1 MRHYTQLTR
10 EQRYQISALLDNN
23 LTQTEIAKTLGVHK
37 STISRELKRNTGKRG
52 YRPKQAHEFTEERI
66 KQRSKNR
73 FIEPI
78 WGVVNLFIKID
89 WSPEQ
94 ISKRL
99 AKLGILKVS
108 HERIYQHIFADKLQ
122 GGSLYKHLRCQKKYK
137 RRLGGKDRRG
147 QIVNRVSIDLRPDL
161 VNTKER
167 AGDWELDTIIG
178 KNHKQAAV
186 TIVDR
191 KMKITLAKKVDHK
204 DAESVKN
211 AIIELLT
218 PFASVGLVHT
228 LTADNGKEFAEH
240 QAIAKALNCDF
251 YFADPY
257 ASWQRGLN
265 ENTNGLIRQ
274 YCPKG
279 SCFKHL
285 DDEHFEFIMH
295 RLNNRPRKTL
305 GMKTPNEVLFEELQ
319 AVALAS

>member
-1 MRHYTQLTR
+1 MRHYTQITR
-10 EQRYQISALLDNN
+10 EQRYQISALLDND
-23 LTQTEIAKTLGVHK
+23 LTQTEIAQTVGVHK
-37 STISRELKRNTGKRG
+37 STISRELRRNTGKRG
-52 YRPKQAHEFTEERI
+52 YRPKQAQGFTDERV
-66 KQRSKNR
+66 KQRSKHR

-78 WGVVNLFIKID
+78 WGVVDHFIKID
-89 WSPEQ
+89 WSPVQ

-99 AKLGILKVS
+99 AKVGLLKVS
-108 HERIYQHIFADKLQ
+108 HERIYQHIYADKAQ
-122 GGSLYKHLRCQKKYK
+122 GGLLYKHLRCQKKYK

-147 QIVNRVSIDLRPDL
+147 QIPNRVSIDLRPEAA
-161 VNTKER
+161 NNKER
-167 AGDWELDTIIG
+167 AGDWELDTVIG
-178 KNHKQAAV
+178 KHHKQAAV

-191 KMKITLAKKVDHK
+191 KMKVTLTKKVEHK

-218 PFASVGLVHT
+218 PFAAVGLVHT

-240 QAIAKALNCDF
+240 EAIAKALNCDF

-285 DDEHFEFIMH
+285 NDEHFEFIMH
-295 RLNNRPRKTL
+295 RLNNRPRESL

>member
-52 YRPKQAHEFTEERI
+52 YRPKQADELAKERA
-66 KQRSKNR
+66 KLCTKHR

-78 WGVVNLFIKID
+78 WGVVEHFIELD

-94 ISKRL
+94 VSKRL

-108 HERIYQHIFADKLQ
+108 HERIYQHIFADKAQ
-122 GGSLYKHLRCQKKYK
+122 GGLLYKHLRCQKKYK
-137 RRLGGKDRRG
+137 RRFGGKDRRG
-147 QIVNRVSIDLRPDL
+147 QIVNRVSIDLRPDI

-178 KNHKQAAV
+178 KHHKQAAV

-191 KMKITLAKKVDHK
+191 KMKITLTKKVDHK

-218 PFASVGLVHT
+218 PFASFGLVHT

-265 ENTNGLIRQ
+265 ENTNSLIRQ

-295 RLNNRPRKTL
+295 RLNNRPRKIL

>member
-66 KQRSKNR
+66 KQRSKKR

-137 RRLGGKDRRG
+137 RRFGGKDRRG

-218 PFASVGLVHT
+218 PFASVGLVYT

-251 YFADPY
+251 YFAAPY

-265 ENTNGLIRQ
+265 ENINGLIRQ

>member
-52 YRPKQAHEFTEERI
+52 YRPKQAQLLSDERV

-78 WGVVNLFIKID
+78 WGVVDLFIKID
-89 WSPEQ
+89 WSPVQ

-108 HERIYQHIFADKLQ
+108 HERIYQHIYANKAQ
-122 GGSLYKHLRCQKKYK
+122 GGLLYKHLRCQKKYK
-137 RRLGGKDRRG
+137 RRFGGKDSRG
-147 QIVNRVSIDLRPDL
+147 QIPNRVSIDLRPETA
-161 VNTKER
+161 NNKER
-167 AGDWELDTIIG
+167 AGDWELDTVIG
-178 KNHKQAAV
+178 KHHKQAAV

-191 KMKITLAKKVDHK
+191 KMKVTLTKKVEHK

-211 AIIELLT
+211 AIIELLA
-218 PFASVGLVHT
+218 PFAAAGLVHT

-240 QAIAKALNCDF
+240 EAIAKALSCDF
-251 YFADPY
+251 YFADPF

-295 RLNNRPRKTL
+295 RLNNRPRESL

>member
-1 MRHYTQLTR
+1 
-10 EQRYQISALLDNN
+10 
-23 LTQTEIAKTLGVHK
+23 
-37 STISRELKRNTGKRG
+37 
-52 YRPKQAHEFTEERI
+52 
-66 KQRSKNR
+66 
-73 FIEPI
+73 
-78 WGVVNLFIKID
+78 
-89 WSPEQ
+89 
-94 ISKRL
+94 
-99 AKLGILKVS
+99 
-108 HERIYQHIFADKLQ
+108 
-122 GGSLYKHLRCQKKYK
+122 
-137 RRLGGKDRRG
+137 
-147 QIVNRVSIDLRPDL
+147 
-161 VNTKER
+161 
-167 AGDWELDTIIG
+167 
-178 KNHKQAAV
+178 
-186 TIVDR
+186 
-191 KMKITLAKKVDHK
+191 
-204 DAESVKN
+204 
-211 AIIELLT
+211 
-218 PFASVGLVHT
+218 ASVGLVHT